1 MLSVQ
6 ALVLREQNRVET
18 LLREKDQAIGKQ
30 KQEIDKLR
38 TDHSQQQQQ
47 QQPPLQQHQQQ
58 QLSQKVASAV
68 SVTSLSNLSPVS
80 LGGSLRIHGSF
91 RQYKKDREK
100 IRQHLKSSTVTTLIN
115 DNGGSSSSSSS
126 GINVNSSEDSSSSPS
141 TLPRAQKSNLRQS
154 FSSSLIEEL
163 PKKTKGILK
172 PSAR

>member
-1 MLSVQ
+1 M
-6 ALVLREQNRVET
+6 VLREQNRVET

-47 QQPPLQQHQQQ
+47 QQQHQPPPLQQHQQQ

-68 SVTSLSNLSPVS
+68 SVTSLSNLSPVT

-115 DNGGSSSSSSS
+115 DNSGSSSSSSS
-126 GINVNSSEDSSSSPS
+126 GININSSEDSSSSPS